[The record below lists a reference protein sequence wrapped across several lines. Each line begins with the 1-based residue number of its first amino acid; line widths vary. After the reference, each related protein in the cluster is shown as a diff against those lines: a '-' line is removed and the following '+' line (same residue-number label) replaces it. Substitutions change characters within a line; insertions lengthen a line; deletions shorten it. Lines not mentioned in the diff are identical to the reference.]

1 MRIEV
6 KAANRYRSE
15 EAAVLREFLQRKLLD
30 SAYVVY
36 DGRDVL
42 HDGGVTVLP
51 VLEFMQ
57 RLARGDVLAT

>member
-1 MRIEV
+1 VGIEV

-15 EAAVLREFLQRKLLD
+15 EAATLREFLQRKLLA

-42 HDGGVTVLP
+42 QDGGVTVLP
-51 VLEFMQ
+51 VTEFMQ
-57 RLARGDVLAT
+57 RLARGDVIVP